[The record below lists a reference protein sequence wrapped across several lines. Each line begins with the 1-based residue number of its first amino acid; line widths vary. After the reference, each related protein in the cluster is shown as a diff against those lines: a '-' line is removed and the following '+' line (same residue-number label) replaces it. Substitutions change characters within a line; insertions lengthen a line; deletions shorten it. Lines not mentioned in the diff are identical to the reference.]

1 MSLLT
6 AVAAWVAWYY
16 GFVGLFVA
24 FILGPIAL
32 AAVVGFLL
40 GGRRR

>member
-1 MSLLT
+1 MSLFT

-16 GFVGLFVA
+16 GLVGLFVV
-24 FILGPIAL
+24 FVLGPIAL
-32 AAVVGFLL
+32 AAVVGYLL

>member
-1 MSLLT
+1 MSLFT

-16 GFVGLFVA
+16 GLVGLFVV
-24 FILGPIAL
+24 FIGGPILL
-32 AAVVGFLL
+32 AGVIGFLL